1 MPYKDE
7 EKRKQSCR
15 EYCKT
20 MKYKIYDWKRKGI
33 KLINDEETY
42 VKYMCLENCEL
53 CDKVLTTG
61 NKAVNRKC
69 LDHDHLSGYERS
81 VCCNECNAYKKKT
94 DNFRMIICL
103 EIHREFQKK

>member
-69 LDHDHLSGYERS
+69 LDHDHLSGYWRFI
-81 VCCNECNAYKKKT
+81 VCHTCNTKQKPR
-94 DNFRMIICL
+94 DGLHLRLML
-103 EIHREFQKK
+103 ELHRYFNL